1 MNEYECT
8 CDCAVNRFNIFLLFL
23 YINFVIEILLMSLP
37 TIHLVAVVAEN
48 LFSPNQSQLFQL

>member
-1 MNEYECT
+1 MIL
-8 CDCAVNRFNIFLLFL
+8 RSLLSIERL
-23 YINFVIEILLMSLP
+23 LGACSCSNSLLEDEILLMSLP